1 MGQGIAQV
9 AAIAGLE
16 VRLMDIDTAAAA
28 RAIAAV
34 GVMLDKL
41 AAKGKL
47 TSDQAQVALGR
58 IQPVDLIGGL
68 SDCDLVIEA
77 IVEKLEVKR
86 ALFGQLEEVVH
97 DDAVLVSNTSSLS
110 ITAIAAGC
118 RHPQRVAG
126 FHFFNPVPLMKVV
139 EVVRGLRT
147 NDAIIDWLAA
157 LAAKVGHTA
166 VRCRDMPG
174 FVVNHAGRALNTEGL
189 RIVQEGVA
197 DEAILRRRSHPA
209 AVRSRG

>member
-1 MGQGIAQV
+1 
-9 AAIAGLE
+9 
-16 VRLMDIDTAAAA
+16 
-28 RAIAAV
+28 
-34 GVMLDKL
+34 
-41 AAKGKL
+41 
-47 TSDQAQVALGR
+47 
-58 IQPVDLIGGL
+58 
-68 SDCDLVIEA
+68 
-77 IVEKLEVKR
+77 
-86 ALFGQLEEVVH
+86 
-97 DDAVLVSNTSSLS
+97 LS